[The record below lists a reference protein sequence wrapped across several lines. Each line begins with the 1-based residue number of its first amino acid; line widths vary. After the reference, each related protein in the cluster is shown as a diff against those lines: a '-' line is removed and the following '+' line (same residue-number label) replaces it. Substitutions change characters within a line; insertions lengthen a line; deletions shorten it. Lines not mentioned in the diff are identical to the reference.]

1 MNAIW
6 RKFNWMKV
14 EEIGRWYIR
23 MANCFVCTIDIG
35 ICNVVC
41 TFSVLTFVH
50 HLSPR
55 RLSSIE
61 YGIFGP
67 DISILRSSPH
77 LHLFPDSRTPVTIVR
92 GCGVLEPSSE
102 LRSHLPRN
110 SRLVRTAQRIP
121 VARSGRGHP
130 SKATCWAS
138 SQTSIK
144 HVRHV
149 RA

>member
-1 MNAIW
+1 LNGIW

-55 RLSSIE
+55 RLRSIE
-61 YGIFGP
+61 YGIFCP

-77 LHLFPDSRTPVTIVR
+77 LHSFPDSRTLVTIVR

-102 LRSHLPRN
+102 LTCHLRRN
-110 SRLVRTAQRIP
+110 SRLVRIAPPIP
-121 VARSGRGHP
+121 AARLGRGHH
-130 SKATCWAS
+130 SKVTRYSPWLQAS
-138 SQTSIK
+138 D
-144 HVRHV
+144 
-149 RA
+149 